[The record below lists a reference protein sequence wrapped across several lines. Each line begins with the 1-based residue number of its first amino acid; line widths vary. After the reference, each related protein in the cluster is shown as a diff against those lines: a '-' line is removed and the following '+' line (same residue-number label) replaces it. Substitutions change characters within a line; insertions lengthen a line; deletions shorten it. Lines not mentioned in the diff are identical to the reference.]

1 MFVRQNRLPS
11 VLNPGECEHGTRP
24 TFSIVHRP
32 KNRSLFHLVC
42 CWSSHNNSIVVVV
55 VFSQHH
61 NYHSYIPVS
70 LATLL
75 RGSTMSVNNFV

>member
-32 KNRSLFHLVC
+32 KNRSFYYYFT
-42 CWSSHNNSIVVVV
+42 SSAAGHHNNSIVVVV

-61 NYHSYIPVS
+61 NYHSYIPV
-70 LATLL
+70 
-75 RGSTMSVNNFV
+75 